1 MNTDPLLTD
10 AEGRTTNSHS
20 ANMKF
25 DKLKEFRQAAY
36 KHLGKAHDAA
46 FELTD
51 AILTTRNAYS
61 LADLSLSPFFRRKW
75 PSIYEALQDSR
86 PQRQKLMQLY
96 IKQIPIVGRLLLA
109 GDHTLWPRPDA
120 VTLQER
126 TIEHTSVT
134 VPGNKP
140 IGIGQG
146 YSTIA
151 WVPEDSGSWALPL
164 RHERITSWENPIEKA
179 TWQLQQVCEHLPT
192 RPISVWDSEYG
203 CAPFI
208 LKTANIPADILVR
221 LRSNLC
227 LWTAPPAYCG
237 KGRPRKHGN
246 KFKLNEPDTWSGVT
260 ESLEIN
266 AQKLGRVKVSLWI
279 NLHFRKTASRPM
291 SLIRIERLDDKG
303 NLRVSK
309 PLWLAWV
316 GEEMPP
322 LSEVWHL
329 YLRRFTV
336 DHWYRFLKQR
346 LHWTLPKLSTPKQ
359 CERWSDLMPM
369 ITWELWLARDIVAD
383 NPLPWQ
389 KSIDKLTP
397 GRVAQA
403 MGIILE
409 GIGTPACLPKSRGK
423 SPGWK
428 PGEPRQRRIRYPI
441 VKKRTTKPRK
451 QQAKSA

>member
-1 MNTDPLLTD
+1 
-10 AEGRTTNSHS
+10 
-20 ANMKF
+20 MKLA
-25 DKLKEFRQAAY
+25 KLEEFRQAAY
-36 KHLGKAHDAA
+36 EHLGRAHDVT

-51 AILTTRNAYS
+51 AILLTRNAYS
-61 LADLSLSPFFRRKW
+61 LADLSLSPVFRRKW

-96 IKQIPIVGRLLLA
+96 IKQMPTQNRPLLA
-109 GDHTLWPRPDA
+109 GDHTAWSRPDA

-126 TIEHTSVT
+126 TIEHSSAT

-140 IGIGQG
+140 ITIGQG

-151 WVPEDSGSWALPL
+151 WIPEDSGSWALPL
-164 RHERITSWENPIEKA
+164 RHERISSWENPIQKA

-203 CAPFI
+203 CAPFV
-208 LKTANIPADILVR
+208 LKTSNIRADILVR

-227 LWTAPPAYCG
+227 LWGAPPPYSG
-237 KGRPRKHGN
+237 KGRPRKHGD
-246 KFKLNEPDTWSGVT
+246 KFKLNEPSTWSELT
-260 ESLEIN
+260 QSIELNHS
-266 AQKLGRVKVSLWI
+266 KLGRVKVSLWS
-279 NLHFRKTASRPM
+279 NLHFRKTATSPM
-291 SLIRIERLDDKG
+291 SLIRVERLDEQR
-303 NLRVSK
+303 NFRVSK
-309 PLWLAWV
+309 PLWLALV

-322 LSEVWHL
+322 LSEVWQL

-359 CERWSDLMPM
+359 CERWSDLMPLM
-369 ITWELWLARDIVAD
+369 TWELWLARDIVAD

-389 KSIDKLTP
+389 KSLDKMTP

-403 MGIILE
+403 MGSIFAV
-409 GIGTPACLPKSRGK
+409 IGTPARSPKPRGK

-428 PGEPRQRRIRYPI
+428 PGKPRQRRIRYPI
-441 VKKRTTKPRK
+441 VKKTTNKPRK
-451 QQAKSA
+451 EQSKSV